1 MPSTD
6 MLMQDESSYTTEC
19 LNKFGAPSSLKSRKV
34 QNLRARV
41 RVHVREHVFV
51 FKHLR

>member
-1 MPSTD
+1 MPSID
-6 MLMQDESSYTTEC
+6 MLMQDGSSYSTEC
-19 LNKFGAPSSLKSRKV
+19 LNRFGAPRSLESRKV